1 MDAVYIKAKAHEI
14 KNSTEL
20 AQGLVY
26 YVAKMLRTKFISM
39 KIAQKFIKQSK
50 DFLGL
55 SKLRMYKAIP
65 EKFYK
70 LAPSEMFNDK
80 FIDSR
85 IEIKLI

>member
-1 MDAVYIKAKAHEI
+1 MIK
-14 KNSTEL
+14 
-20 AQGLVY
+20 
-26 YVAKMLRTKFISM
+26 TKFINKTGAERFM
-39 KIAQKFIKQSK
+39 KQYK
-50 DFLGL
+50 DFQGL

-85 IEIKLI
+85 IEVELKK